1 MRRLEN
7 LDIWKDSRILI
18 GDIYRMMEPIRDFG
32 FRDQIQRAAVSI
44 MNNIAEGFESG
55 SDSLF
60 VRYLRIAKGS
70 SSEVYSMLYLC
81 EDLKYCTVEQRKD
94 LQSKV
99 ISIINRISK
108 LIDFLENKQ

>member
-7 LDIWKDSRILI
+7 LDIWKDSRILV

-70 SSEVYSMLYLC
+70 SSEVNSMLYLC
-81 EDLKYCTVEQRKD
+81 EDLTYCTIEQRKE

-108 LIDFLENKQ
+108 LIEFLENK